1 MQLRAYKNISQMIF
15 QLQAAGKQANKNLL
29 VLDGQPI
36 TPFINEFKISTRN
49 VSQHILN
56 HVGQAIKVQV

>member
-1 MQLRAYKNISQMIF
+1 MIF